1 MPVSLWEKRV
11 PENPQS
17 EGNYRKFKEE
27 VEFCSTEIKTQGCC
41 SSPALFQGNH
51 AGGNTGRGV
60 CGGDSPSSG
69 IPVLGRV
76 ILHGSSPFLQC
87 QTLQREFEQT
97 SRAQAWQR
105 GQGGRGDSTVR
116 ACCKVSHSG
125 SGVPCAGGALSGC
138 QLSLHEVHNK
148 LCPPKRSDCTAQQPL
163 TSWGLSQTHWWV
175 VTALPWLSEAAVSL
189 K

>member
-1 MPVSLWEKRV
+1 MKEITGNSRRKWSSV
-11 PENPQS
+11 PQRLRHKDAVPAQP
-17 EGNYRKFKEE
+17 YFKGIMLEE
-27 VEFCSTEIKTQGCC
+27 TLGEVW
-41 SSPALFQGNH
+41 
-51 AGGNTGRGV
+51 
-60 CGGDSPSSG
+60 GGDSPSSG